1 MSVQASE
8 FINRFMLNIL
18 KKWTATER
26 TNEPQH
32 KLVRLKSEYYSQVN
46 AYANRGQIMTERVAH
61 VVTPGLALL
70 TVADHLNGSACP
82 S

>member
-8 FINRFMLNIL
+8 FINRSMLNIL

-26 TNEPQH
+26 INKLQH
-32 KLVRLKSEYYSQVN
+32 KLKTEYYSQVN
-46 AYANRGQIMTERVAH
+46 VYANRGRIMTERVAR
-61 VVTPGLALL
+61 VVAPGLALL